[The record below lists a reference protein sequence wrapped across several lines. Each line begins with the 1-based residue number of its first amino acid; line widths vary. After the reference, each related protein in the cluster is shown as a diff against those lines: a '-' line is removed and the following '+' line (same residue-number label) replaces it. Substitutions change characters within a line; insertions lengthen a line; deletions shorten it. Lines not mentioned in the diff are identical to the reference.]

1 MARGRPLATAAAEEA
16 SAVNIVTVVLVV
28 LILMGGLRGYSRG
41 LVAMALGIVAFVIS
55 VLVAHAMS
63 PTVATMLDHQFH
75 LGHNI
80 QSAIGAT
87 APATSLIGLNRA
99 TTAETTAAIVG
110 AIAFLGILVI
120 TEIVL
125 GGLLAWIGRIPN
137 HIPLVGT
144 ANRTAGGLLGLLEAG
159 AVAAF
164 AMLLIVPIARAGTLG
179 PVDAMVLHSN
189 FALWLVQLAHAAEP
203 VLRHLP

>member
-1 MARGRPLATAAAEEA
+1 MAHSGPLATASAEEA

-28 LILMGGLRGYSRG
+28 LILMGGLRGYTRG
-41 LVAMALGIVAFVIS
+41 LVAMALGIAAFVIA
-55 VLVAHAMS
+55 VLVAHTMT

-87 APATSLIGLNRA
+87 APATSLIGLNQA
-99 TTAETTAAIVG
+99 TTVQTAAAIVG
-110 AIAFLGILVI
+110 AIAFLGILLI

-137 HIPLVGT
+137 HIPLIGT
-144 ANRTAGGLLGLLEAG
+144 ANRTAGGILGLLEAT

-164 AMLLIVPIARAGTLG
+164 AMLLIVPIAKAGTLG
-179 PVDAMVLHSN
+179 PIDTMVLHSS
-189 FALWLVQLAHAAEP
+189 FALWLVQLGHAAEP